1 MDRARVIVA
10 IYTVMG
16 LILVL
21 IGAILSNQLIQG
33 VLPVEG
39 LFFYVLAVSAIA
51 MVFIGLHWLIVGL
64 ASLRSR

>member
-1 MDRARVIVA
+1 MDRVRVIVA

-39 LFFYVLAVSAIA
+39 LFFYVLVVSAIA